1 MPDTALMRELE
12 FTLDDLSANRT
23 GKLSEMQLDR
33 LRLRR
38 QRSILTGTGI
48 VVALAFAA
56 SLCLFGGLRG
66 SAILTVIGLGLTVCA
81 TVVMS
86 TFARYWLRL
95 SADIREGT
103 ASTFSGPLE
112 RVVKPVNRR
121 IVTYLLRVGG
131 AEFSVT
137 KDVFKLFDHEKKY
150 ALYRAKFSG
159 LLLSAER
166 V

>member
-1 MPDTALMRELE
+1 MADTALMRELE
-12 FTLDDLSANRT
+12 FTLDDLAANRS
-23 GKLSEMQLDR
+23 GKLSERQLDR
-33 LRLRR
+33 LRMRR
-38 QRSILTGTGI
+38 QRSMFYGSGI

-66 SAILTVIGLGLTVCA
+66 SAILTVVGLGLAVCA

-86 TFARYWLRL
+86 TFARYWLRI
-95 SADIREGT
+95 SADLREGA
-103 ASTFSGPLE
+103 ASAFSGPLE

-121 IVTYLLRVGG
+121 IVTYLLRVES

-137 KDVFKLFDHEKKY
+137 KETFKLFDHEKPY

-166 V
+166 L

>member
-103 ASTFSGPLE
+103 TSIFSGPLE